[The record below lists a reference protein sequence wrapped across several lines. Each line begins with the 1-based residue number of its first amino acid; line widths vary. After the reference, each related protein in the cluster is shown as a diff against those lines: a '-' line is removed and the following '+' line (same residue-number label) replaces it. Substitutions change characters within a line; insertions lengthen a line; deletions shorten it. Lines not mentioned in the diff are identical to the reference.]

1 MLPYSTATVEQKM
14 VLIMKTILCE
24 IDSTYSE
31 PRVIQRTLEEPLFFQ
46 LYT

>member
-14 VLIMKTILCE
+14 VFIMKTKLCE

-31 PRVIQRTLEEPLFFQ
+31 PIVIQRTLEEPLFLQ
-46 LYT
+46 L